1 MPGGV
6 QRSVSSFESLCIYF
20 TTYVGVDV
28 DFRRRF
34 TGQSD
39 ELSWIEGPYHHF
51 AGFLHRSKGG
61 GSGGIVAILHR
72 FNLAEDFLRN
82 TRTLRKKKEV
92 KDGPKTFQRQSSY
105 LWKVMRM

>member
-1 MPGGV
+1 MKIV
-6 QRSVSSFESLCIYF
+6 E
-20 TTYVGVDV
+20 TYVGVDV

-51 AGFLHRSKGG
+51 SWFLHRSKSG

-82 TRTLRKKKEV
+82 TRTLQENKEISCLTNLLIAL
-92 KDGPKTFQRQSSY
+92 PKTSTVFENHAKSLILQHE
-105 LWKVMRM
+105 KFK

>member
-1 MPGGV
+1 M
-6 QRSVSSFESLCIYF
+6 IYVFPDF

-92 KDGPKTFQRQSSY
+92 KDLTN
-105 LWKVMRM
+105 LLIALH

>member
-1 MPGGV
+1 M
-6 QRSVSSFESLCIYF
+6 IYVFPDF

-39 ELSWIEGPYHHF
+39 ELSGIQGPYHHF
-51 AGFLHRSKGG
+51 TWFLHRSKSG

-72 FNLAEDFLRN
+72 FNLAEDFLGY
-82 TRTLRKKKEV
+82 TRTLGTQMGIE
-92 KDGPKTFQRQSSY
+92 
-105 LWKVMRM
+105 